1 MPDLVTR
8 TQHKDRFD
16 LKALYD
22 TSRLLSSS
30 LDRDFVLDSLLFT
43 AMSKL
48 LVPRGAIFLFDPLEN
63 GYRVAAAKGL
73 PDLQRNDLLRFDI
86 TPSGDG
92 EITLPDSLKQLR
104 LALVLPI
111 TFGSR
116 DLGIVALGPKATGG
130 VFETAELDFIRSLIN
145 ISSPAVHNSIM
156 VEELK
161 QANRDLDAKIQQLN
175 TLFDLSQEFNATMDR
190 DRLVRLLSLALMGQ
204 LLVRQHVFM
213 LKPIDT
219 EDENGRPAYEQFE
232 IVAAQGI
239 EARNITETLRE
250 RLCGQDE
257 ILLLEDP
264 LPENQQHWADLR
276 SIGIVLVLPLRQQ
289 GQLCGV
295 LCLGPKMTG
304 QPYLPDDVEFLQSL
318 GNLAL
323 VSIRNSYLLEDQ
335 VEKRRLEEEMRLA
348 RRIQM
353 RLLPQDVP
361 QIPAVEIAAAA
372 QPSRLVGGDYFDV
385 KVLGDNRSLAAIADV
400 TGKGMPASLLMANL
414 QACLHV
420 LFPMDMT
427 LEEATGRINRVICEN
442 TDFDKFITY
451 FHGIVE
457 GDERVFRYVNAGHNP
472 PYLVRAGG
480 DVHMLE
486 EGGLLL
492 GVMASS
498 TYEMGRINLEPEDVI
513 VMFTDGVTEAMNRAQ
528 EEFGE
533 DRLVECI
540 VSNRHRPAHE
550 ILKAIRADVDAFTGP
565 RAVLDD
571 DITLVVI
578 KAR

>member
-1 MPDLVTR
+1 MPDILAR
-8 TQHKDRFD
+8 SRRERFD

-48 LVPRGAIFLFDPLEN
+48 MVSRGMIMLYDPLEA
-63 GYRVAAAKGL
+63 GFRVAASKGIGEVS
-73 PDLQRNDLLRFDI
+73 RGDLLKIEAAVSD
-86 TPSGDG
+86 DVG
-92 EITLPDSLKQLR
+92 EAIPASLARYKI
-104 LALVLPI
+104 ALCLPI
-111 TFGSR
+111 TFGGR
-116 DLGIVALGPKATGG
+116 DLGIVALGKKALGG
-130 VFETAELDFIRSLIN
+130 EFEREELDFIRSLIN

-190 DRLVRLLSLALMGQ
+190 ERLVRLLSLALMGQ

-213 LKPIDT
+213 LKPTD
-219 EDENGRPAYEQFE
+219 DENELAAPLHERFQV
-232 IVAAQGI
+232 VATQSVHTRDI
-239 EARNITETLRE
+239 SDVLRE
-250 RLCGQDE
+250 RLCGLDE
-257 ILLLEDP
+257 ILLLDEQLD
-264 LPENQQHWADLR
+264 EQHQEWKDLHQL
-276 SIGIVLVLPLRQQ
+276 GLVLVLPLRQQ
-289 GQLCGV
+289 GELCGV

-304 QPYLPDDVEFLQSL
+304 QPYQPDDVEFLFSL

-323 VSIRNSYLLEDQ
+323 VSIRNSYLLEAQ

-348 RRIQM
+348 RRIQT
-353 RLLPQDVP
+353 RLLPQHVP

-372 QPSRLVGGDYFDV
+372 QPSRAVGGDYFDV
-385 KVLGDNRSLAAIADV
+385 KELGENRAIVAIADV

-420 LFPMDMT
+420 LFPMEMT
-427 LEEATGRINRVICEN
+427 LIEATERMNRVICEN

-457 GDERVFRYVNAGHNP
+457 GNDRSFRYVNAGHNP
-472 PYLVRAGG
+472 PYLVRANG
-480 DVHMLE
+480 DVETLE
-486 EGGLLL
+486 TGGLLL
-492 GVMASS
+492 GVMADSQYS
-498 TYEMGRINLEPEDVI
+498 LGRIELQPDDVI
-513 VMFTDGVTEAMNRAQ
+513 VMFTDGVTEAMNRDQ
-528 EEFGE
+528 EEYAE
-533 DRLVECI
+533 ERLIECI
-540 VSNRHRPAHE
+540 LNNRGSSAND
-550 ILKAIRADVDAFTGP
+550 ILAAIRADVTRFTGP
-565 RAVLDD
+565 RAILDD
-571 DITLVVI
+571 DITILVV